1 LRYFD
6 FFFKFDF
13 PVSLYLRGKIKG
25 KQKMG
30 KNLGNP
36 LAIVSHAARLKW
48 LIRWEGSSRQPDER
62 LVDHPPPHG
71 SCGWWIAFFSSMIT
85 NTKIVLFG

>member
-6 FFFKFDF
+6 FFFIFDF

-30 KNLGNP
+30 KKSWKPAGNCFSCRALEMVDP
-36 LAIVSHAARLKW
+36 MGGIV
-48 LIRWEGSSRQPDER
+48 
-62 LVDHPPPHG
+62 
-71 SCGWWIAFFSSMIT
+71 
-85 NTKIVLFG
+85 